1 MRIPAILLQG
11 MMTVGTVMTTIMAM
25 MIPINMTTMTAA
37 LMTVGMIHHH
47 SVVQGATLDVPRGKL
62 CLTLR
67 LSSSQRTS
75 ETDWRQNMEE
85 IRSID
90 SIEWKMIKC
99 LSKVTIL

>member
-1 MRIPAILLQG
+1 
-11 MMTVGTVMTTIMAM
+11 MTV
-25 MIPINMTTMTAA
+25 A
-37 LMTVGMIHHH
+37 LMTVGMIHHHSVVQGTTLDVPWVPHVGTVTVMPMMVPIIMMTMIVALMIHH

-85 IRSID
+85 IRMENDQMSQR
-90 SIEWKMIKC
+90 S
-99 LSKVTIL
+99 